1 MCQVLEVKDKYNT
14 TIQRER
20 EREVRGDIE
29 QGRSGV
35 EERRKGKVIKQG
47 R

>member
-20 EREVRGDIE
+20 ERG
-29 QGRSGV
+29 
-35 EERRKGKVIKQG
+35 ERRYRTGSLWGGGKKEGESYQAG
-47 R
+47 